1 MKKYLFIIISLV
13 IISCDKKSKVENAIE
28 DIPMAIKVVRFD
40 QAFFETKPSNLQ
52 VLKAQYPFFFDP
64 GTPDE
69 YWLEK
74 MQNPDWRALYDASQ
88 TKFKDFS
95 AQKQEIE
102 ALFKHIKYYFPQVTT
117 PTVYTLISEV
127 NPDTKAI
134 YANDKLLIAIELYL
148 GKDTKFYQPFPE
160 YLKANF
166 EPRQMMPDIVQSF
179 AYGILKPPTDET
191 LLSLM
196 IYSGKELY
204 LKDIL
209 LPDYTEAERI
219 GYTNEQLKFC
229 QENEQY
235 VWTRFI
241 EDKLLFS
248 SESKLANR
256 FINPAPFSKFYL
268 EIDNQTPGRIGQ
280 FTGWQIVRSFV
291 ENNPEVSLQDVL
303 KLDAKQLFE
312 RSKYKPK
319 K

>member
-1 MKKYLFIIISLV
+1 MKKQLLIIICLV
-13 IISCDKKSKVENAIE
+13 LLSCTNKSKVENAIE
-28 DIPMAIKVVRFD
+28 EIPIKMKVVRFD
-40 QAFFETKPSNLQ
+40 QAFFEAKPSNLEK
-52 VLKAQYPFFFDP
+52 LKLQYPFFFDP
-64 GTPDE
+64 GTPNE
-69 YWLEK
+69 YWLDK
-74 MQNPDWRALYDASQ
+74 MQNPDWRGLYTASQ
-88 TKFKDFS
+88 AKFKDFTT
-95 AQKQEIE
+95 QQQEIE
-102 ALFKHIKYYFPQVTT
+102 TLFKHIKYYFPQVTT

-148 GKDTKFYQPFPE
+148 GKENKFYQPFPD

-166 EPRQMMPDIVQSF
+166 EPRQMMPDIVQTF

-196 IYSGKELY
+196 VYSGKELY

-209 LPDYTEAERI
+209 LPNYLDNEKI
-219 GYTNEQLKFC
+219 GYTQEQLNFC
-229 QENEQY
+229 KENEQY
-235 VWTRFI
+235 IWTRFI

-248 SESKLANR
+248 SETKLANR

-291 ENNPEVSLQDVL
+291 ENNPEVSLQDML

>member
-1 MKKYLFIIISLV
+1 MKKQLLIIICLV
-13 IISCDKKSKVENAIE
+13 LLSCTNKSKVENAIE
-28 DIPMAIKVVRFD
+28 EIPVKMKVVRFD
-40 QAFFETKPSNLQ
+40 QAFFEAKPSNLEK
-52 VLKAQYPFFFDP
+52 LKLQYPFFFDP
-64 GTPDE
+64 GTPNE
-69 YWLEK
+69 YWINK
-74 MQNPDWRALYDASQ
+74 MQNPDWRGLYTASQ
-88 TKFKDFS
+88 AKFKDFS
-95 AQKQEIE
+95 VQQLEIE
-102 ALFKHIKYYFPQVTT
+102 TLFKHIKYYFPQVTT

-148 GKDTKFYQPFPE
+148 GKENKFYQPFPD

-166 EPRQMMPDIVQSF
+166 EPRQMMPDIVQTF

-196 IYSGKELY
+196 VYSGKELY

-209 LPDYTEAERI
+209 LPNYLDNEKI
-219 GYTNEQLKFC
+219 GYTQEQLNFC
-229 QENEQY
+229 VENEQY
-235 VWTRFI
+235 IWTRFI

-248 SESKLANR
+248 SETKLANR

-291 ENNPEVSLQDVL
+291 ENNPEVSLQDL
-303 KLDAKQLFE
+303 LQLDAKQLFE

>member
-1 MKKYLFIIISLV
+1 MKNTLLVILFFF
-13 IISCDKKSKVENAIE
+13 IISCNNKSKVENAIE
-28 DIPMAIKVVRFD
+28 EIPVALKVVRFD
-40 QAFFETKPSNLQ
+40 QDFFEAKPSELQ
-52 VLKAQYPFFFDP
+52 KLKKQYPFFFDP
-64 GTPDE
+64 GTPDD
-69 YWLEK
+69 YWIEK
-74 MQNPDWRALYDASQ
+74 MQNKDWRDLYQATQ
-88 TKFKDFS
+88 TKFKDFNT
-95 AQKQEIE
+95 QKQEIE
-102 ALFKHIKYYFPQVTT
+102 TLFKHIKYYFPQVIT

-148 GKDTKFYQPFPE
+148 GKDTKFYQPFPQ

-166 EPRQMMPDIVQSF
+166 EPRQMMPDIAQSF

-204 LKDIL
+204 LKDLL
-209 LPDYTEAERI
+209 LPDYTDAEKI
-219 GYTNEQLKFC
+219 GYTQDQLKFC

-235 VWTRFI
+235 IWTRFI

-291 ENNPEVSLQDVL
+291 ENNPEVALQDVL